1 MPLYDYRCTA
11 CAREVEVMHGINAP
25 GPDACEACG
34 GPMSKLLSS
43 PAIHFKGSGWAKK
56 DAAAASA
63 TTAKTKTGSASDGG
77 SSSTSGDGAA
87 TGKDGGESSASA
99 AASKAE
105 PSTSTSTTSD

>member
-11 CAREVEVMHGINAP
+11 CAREVEVMHGIDAP